1 MKNVHGNKGNILS
14 LSKSVKCAIAENL
27 VLAELLKKEHE
38 AYIAHGPTQKG
49 WDIAL
54 FVNNKVKRI
63 QVKTIGWPVK
73 DQRTITVS
81 NELLFDYI
89 VIVLLNLDGTHSR
102 YLILTKSEIN
112 NLLSQENPNRIN
124 NSRSWYITAEID
136 KRISKFENAWNKI
149 K

>member
-1 MKNVHGNKGNILS
+1 
-14 LSKSVKCAIAENL
+14 
-27 VLAELLKKEHE
+27 
-38 AYIAHGPTQKG
+38 
-49 WDIAL
+49 
-54 FVNNKVKRI
+54 
-63 QVKTIGWPVK
+63 
-73 DQRTITVS
+73 
-81 NELLFDYI
+81 